1 MSSKMLVGAVAAL
14 ATAAPALANSVAVSM
29 TYDDL
34 NGTFSKATR
43 TFTAAASA
51 TKGNRSS
58 GDVSRLIGATPTQ
71 IGNAAFTP
79 GFVSDPGMADFV
91 LTMTVGG
98 LEGDGTRSGVGSFTA
113 TDLDGDTIT
122 GTINGRWA
130 SSGGTFADF
139 VGTLSDVTFTGGFF
153 NGQIG
158 DGWDMTGLTDRT
170 WSGALVALSSNVGNF
185 FNADFADATTGLTGQ
200 VIIPLP
206 PAAWAGIGML
216 GILGT
221 GTIVRRRRLLQ
232 Q

>member
-1 MSSKMLVGAVAAL
+1 MSSKMLVGAIAAL
-14 ATAAPALANSVAVSM
+14 ATAPAFANSVSVSL

-34 NGTFSKATR
+34 SGSFQKATN
-43 TFTAAASA
+43 TFTAVASD

-58 GDVSRLIGATPTQ
+58 GDVSRLIGANPGQ
-71 IGNAAFTP
+71 IGNAAFMP
-79 GFVSDPGMADFV
+79 GFAGDPGQADFV

-98 LEGDGTRSGVGSFTA
+98 LNGDGTRNGSGSFTA

-122 GTINGRWA
+122 ATLNGRWA
-130 SSGGTFADF
+130 SSGGTFANF
-139 VGTLSDVTFTGGFF
+139 VGTLSNVTFTGGFF

-158 DGWDMTGLTDRT
+158 DGWDMTGLTSQT

-185 FNADFADATTGLTGQ
+185 FNADFADSTTGLTGQ

-216 GILGT
+216 GLLGT
-221 GTIVRRRRLLQ
+221 GTIVRRRRMMH
-232 Q
+232 